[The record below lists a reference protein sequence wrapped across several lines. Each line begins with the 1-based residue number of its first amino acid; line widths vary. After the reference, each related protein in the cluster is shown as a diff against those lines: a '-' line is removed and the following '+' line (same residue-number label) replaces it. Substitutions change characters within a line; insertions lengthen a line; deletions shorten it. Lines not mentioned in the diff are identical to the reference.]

1 MCKKICEY
9 TLFNVLIYRMHKR
22 SFDRFALR
30 NAALRNAE
38 LNNNNTHL
46 NNNSKESNLFEWIK
60 LQSSYIDKHGIDNWI
75 RHSDDATGIPK
86 HLTMRSSPFTYT
98 LQFRNNIFFQ

>member
-1 MCKKICEY
+1 MCKKICEH

-30 NAALRNAE
+30 NAAF
-38 LNNNNTHL
+38 NNTYL
-46 NNNSKESNLFEWIK
+46 NNNSKQTNLFEWIK
-60 LQSSYIDKHGIDNWI
+60 LQSSYIDKHGIDNWL

-86 HLTMRSSPFTYT
+86 HLTMHSSPFTYT
-98 LQFRNNIFFQ
+98 LQFRNNIFFH

>member
-9 TLFNVLIYRMHKR
+9 TLFNVLLYRMHKS

-30 NAALRNAE
+30 NAAL
-38 LNNNNTHL
+38 NNNNKTHL
-46 NNNSKESNLFEWIK
+46 NIHGKEANLFEWIK
-60 LQSSYIDKHGIDNWI
+60 LQSSYIDKHGIDDWV

-86 HLTMRSSPFTYT
+86 HLTMRSNPFTYT
-98 LQFRNNIFFQ
+98 IKFRNNMFFQ

>member
-1 MCKKICEY
+1 MCKKICEH

-30 NAALRNAE
+30 NAAF
-38 LNNNNTHL
+38 NNTHL
-46 NNNSKESNLFEWIK
+46 NNNSKQTNLFEWIK
-60 LQSSYIDKHGIDNWI
+60 LQSSYIDKHGFDDWV

-86 HLTMRSSPFTYT
+86 HITMSSNPFTYT
-98 LQFRNNIFFQ
+98 LQFRNNKFFQ